1 MIKNI
6 ENLKTKFNFYKLNR
20 KKLGAKLQENQS
32 LRGQLRAKLKKF
44 KTKDLFEKGARI
56 PGPNSIKNRGEIE
69 EIINL
74 KVN

>member
-6 ENLKTKFNFYKLNR
+6 GILKTKFNFYKLNR

-32 LRGQLRAKLKKF
+32 LKGQLRAKLKKF